1 MSTDY
6 LPALVSPR
14 LLPGYDGFAILM
26 GATGM
31 YWRLVAQAG
40 IQPGSTVLEIGCGTG
55 NVVLRAKRAVPGAT
69 VIGLDPDGEALGI
82 ARRKAA
88 DEGLALQLDEG
99 VAEDLPYDDGSVDRV
114 LSSLM
119 LHHLPADRQVSALR
133 EVRRVLAPG
142 GSLHL
147 VDLDADPRVAGPM
160 RPVNRVLSLLHRLDP
175 AARRLGFGGG
185 HGRGPGARS
194 RSRWGPAGSGGAG
207 RGRIRR
213 AGRRRARQ
221 HTDGCGDLPPRGSL
235 TPTTH
240 PLPCRAE
247 AWQSGRMH
255 PP

>member
-14 LLPGYDGFAILM
+14 LLPGYDGFATLM

-88 DEGLALQLDEG
+88 DEGLALELDEG

-185 HGRGPGARS
+185 HGHGHGQGHGHGHGAD
-194 RSRWGPAGSGGAG
+194 PAHGHAHGGG
-207 RGRIRR
+207 WPVPEV
-213 AGRRRARQ
+213 
-221 HTDGCGDLPPRGSL
+221 L
-235 TPTTH
+235 
-240 PLPCRAE
+240 AE
-247 AWQSGRMH
+247 AGFAEPVVVGHGSTRMGAVTYH
-255 PP
+255 RADR